1 MPTIVDHDATVELL
15 RSTWAAIAELCA
27 PLDEAAWKTAT
38 CLPGWTVQDQLSHLT
53 GTEEMLL
60 GRDAPA
66 ADVSHLTHLRNDIA
80 KMNEVWVES
89 RRSQPGAEVLA
100 AFEAATTER
109 LAALD
114 AMDQAAFDAP
124 SWTPAGPDETYGRF
138 MRIRAYDSFQHE
150 HDIREAVGAP
160 ARLDPAAL
168 RSALDETATALGY
181 IVGRR
186 AGIPEGQRVRIE
198 LTGPVADTYL
208 VEVTDRARPVD
219 ALSGEATVAVTMPA
233 ITWLRLTGGRA
244 DGTERIGTE
253 IALDGDAELGR
264 QLVANLAFTI

>member
-15 RSTWAAIAELCA
+15 RTTWAAIAELCA
-27 PLDEAAWKTAT
+27 PFDEAAWKTAT
-38 CLPGWTVQDQLSHLT
+38 CLPGWTVQDQLAHLT

-60 GRDAPA
+60 GRDAPD

-80 KMNEVWVES
+80 KMNEVWVEA
-89 RRSQPGAEVLA
+89 RRPEPGAAVLA
-100 AFEAATTER
+100 AFEGATAER
-109 LAALD
+109 LAALG

-160 ARLDPAAL
+160 ARLDPLAL
-168 RSALDETATALGY
+168 DSALDETATALGY

-186 AGIPEGQRVRIE
+186 AGIPEGERVRIE
-198 LTGPVADTYL
+198 LTGPVPATYL

-219 ALSGEATVAVTMPA
+219 ALSGEPTVAVTMPA

-244 DGTERIGTE
+244 DGTERIGGE
-253 IALDGDAELGR
+253 ISLAGDAELGR
-264 QLVANLAFTI
+264 QLIANLAFTI